1 MLGVVVGHE
10 ARRLGQA
17 GHVVGEGGGGVVV
30 VEVGGP
36 DVDPT
41 ALALVVGCLELVWI
55 KPLNFDLQER
65 DCSLSSRDDSQGRP
79 SGGSSSPSRPPPP
92 SRPS

>member
-10 ARRLGQA
+10 ARRLSQA

-65 DCSLSSRDDSQGRP
+65 DCSLSSRDESQGGP
-79 SGGSSSPSRPPPP
+79 S
-92 SRPS
+92 